1 VRYTLANTNGDGDGK
16 CDRYSDSNGHCQRH
30 ANRYGYGHSNSQHNA
45 LRDSICYEYLDAQTD
60 AYTAVR
66 ADAETSSY
74 TCATTIAGK
83 AETPWPIVNG

>member
-1 VRYTLANTNGDGDGK
+1 MRYTLANTNGDGK

-30 ANRYGYGHSNSQHNA
+30 ANRYGHSNSQHNA
-45 LRDSICYEYLDAQTD
+45 LRDSIGYGYLDAQTD

-83 AETPWPIVNG
+83 LKLHGR